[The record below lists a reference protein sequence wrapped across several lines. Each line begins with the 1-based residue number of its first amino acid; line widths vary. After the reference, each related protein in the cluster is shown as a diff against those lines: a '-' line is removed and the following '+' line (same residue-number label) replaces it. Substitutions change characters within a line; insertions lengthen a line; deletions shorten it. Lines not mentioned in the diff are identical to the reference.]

1 MRRSARTVTPEM
13 TAADPLHRFITTN
26 VGIYPVERNGRLGG
40 IVSKADALKAVFPVK
55 RYPAAL
61 R

>member
-26 VGIYPVERNGRLGG
+26 VGVYPVESKG
-40 IVSKADALKAVFPVK
+40 VSKADALKAAFPVK
-55 RYPAAL
+55 RHPAAL